1 MIAHGLA
8 RSRDAARAIVADPD
22 LRRLVI
28 VSALASASGWGYAV
42 ALAVFAFAQGGAGA
56 VGLVWVLLMV
66 PSGAAAPFLAYLA
79 DRGDR
84 ARILALS
91 LAGRATLLL
100 LCGLAAWAALPAP
113 VVYTLAVPASLLA
126 RLAYPSQAALLPAL
140 ARGRR
145 QLSAANTLVS
155 QIESLA
161 SVLGPALAGALL
173 AFLEPAPVF
182 LVAGAGV
189 VAAALLAARIEAGED
204 SPRVAQRDKRRGWAE
219 LLAGL
224 SAVGASRSLRL
235 LVSLYTAQT
244 LVAGALNVFLVVI
257 ALRLLDLGEGGVGVL
272 NAALGLGGVVG
283 GLVLFGRARERL
295 AGDLRLG
302 LLLWGLPLAAL
313 AFLPVSAVAFAV
325 FALVGIGNTL
335 VDVTT
340 FTLLQRIA
348 PEEIRAR
355 VFGLLEGLSVTA
367 VGVGSLLAPA
377 LLAAGGIRWS
387 LAAAGLL
394 LALLTALAW
403 RDLDRVDLGGV
414 ESVAPS

>member
-1 MIAHGLA
+1 MLAHRLT
-8 RSRDAARAIVADPD
+8 RSLDPVRAVFGDPH
-22 LRRLVI
+22 LRRLLS
-28 VSALASASGWGYAV
+28 VSALSGASGWGYAV
-42 ALAVFAFAQGGAGA
+42 ALAVFAFARGGAGA

-79 DRGDR
+79 DRGGR
-84 ARILALS
+84 ARILSLS
-91 LAGRATLLL
+91 LAGRAVLLL
-100 LCGLAAWAALPAP
+100 LCGVAAWAALPAP
-113 VVYTLAVPASLLA
+113 VVYALAVPASLLA
-126 RLAYPSQAALLPAL
+126 RLANPAQAALLPAL
-140 ARGRR
+140 ARERG
-145 QLSAANTLVS
+145 QLAAANTLVS

-161 SVLGPALAGALL
+161 SVIGPALAGALL
-173 AFLEPAPVF
+173 AFLAPAAVF
-182 LVAGAGV
+182 VVAGAGV
-189 VAAALLAARIEAGED
+189 LGAALLAARIRSGED
-204 SPRVAQRDKRRGWAE
+204 SPCVEQGNERRAGRE

-224 SAVGASRSLRL
+224 SAVAGARSLRL

-257 ALRLLDLGEGGVGVL
+257 ALRLLGLGEGGVGVL

-283 GLVLFGRARERL
+283 GLVLVGRARERL

-302 LLLWGLPLAAL
+302 LLLWSLPLAAL
-313 AFLPVSAVAFAV
+313 ALLPVSAVAFAV
-325 FALVGIGNTL
+325 LALVGIGNTL

-355 VFGLLEGLSVTA
+355 VFGVLEGLGVAA

-377 LLAAGGIRWS
+377 LLAVGGIRWS

-403 RDLDRVDLGGV
+403 RGLGRVEPAAAEGL
-414 ESVAPS
+414 APS